1 MDIKPIVA
9 KLKLDSTG
17 FVKGLSDSEKA
28 VFAMSA
34 ASAALA
40 ASVVAVAQ
48 ATANF
53 NDAQIKAARV
63 AGVSVEKFSALAVAA
78 QYSGATQEQVVK
90 ALGKLAALT
99 PDAAKKLD
107 AFGVAM
113 RDTNGKIKDN
123 EALLSA
129 ISDRMQQLE
138 KPSDKTALAIAAFGE
153 EGAKLV
159 NVLKDG
165 SAGLEAFQKEA
176 ERAGLVVTERA
187 GVAAEIY
194 NDNLTRLSMSTKGLV
209 NSLAEVYIEFANETG
224 IVNELSEAIQGVT
237 AWVRDM
243 DDGTKRTI
251 VSLAAAAV
259 TTATLAG
266 SVLAI
271 SKSISVATS
280 SIETF
285 QSALKLV
292 GIQAKSTM
300 AAMGPLLALQAIV
313 VTITFLEVW
322 KKQKAQETFD
332 RDVEAKKEAFK
343 KLSEEGRK
351 SFEGLTFGI
360 NAYIKQFDDASKAND
375 QSLKNFARQGL
386 EGFREQIKKATG
398 DARAFN
404 DVLHGPVS
412 IENFR
417 ELMKAYSDA
426 LAEMREEESKKPP
439 VIVNLELKRN
449 KIDLP
454 DFSSLA
460 NKDLPALSDAFST
473 TQQSYQ
479 RFEEQISQARGL
491 KALNDKFSVEMKKL
505 DSQLASGQINQ
516 AEYADATEKL
526 QTELGKSTEKLA
538 LTTSEK
544 IQVYGAAVIGYAQQI
559 VSALGTIAT
568 ASTKM
573 VTDRLKYQSELTD
586 FFSKL
591 ALNAISKQKDAELEA
606 IDKAEQA
613 KIDALRGY
621 SNERLALLDEEYA
634 RLKEAEDAKFA
645 LFVESERQRFEAD
658 KEAAFERTE
667 DKNNRLALDAAFEE
681 DWLKYLEQLQ
691 SEHEETLTGLA
702 QEAGQKKVDEEA
714 SANAQIEKVKEE
726 SAAKK
731 AAVEQQYAD
740 KEKQISKQTAAVKYA
755 LDLASFNAN
764 KQLMTSQAIGAAAM
778 GIAMTAV
785 GVATSFA
792 QGGPIGAVI
801 GLVLAGVIGTLVV
814 AGLASSLAAIQA
826 MKPPLPPA
834 ELFMESGGYVVGK
847 RHSQGGV
854 SANIEGGEAVIS
866 RPMTEKLYS
875 GIDKLDSGGY
885 GGSPVIF
892 EAGAIQNNIAGV
904 LDEKLVDEISD
915 RTVSRVTDKLRSA

>member
-40 ASVVAVAQ
+40 ASVVAVSQ

-176 ERAGLVVTERA
+176 ERAGLVVTEQA

-194 NDNLTRLSMSTKGLV
+194 NDNLTRLSMSAKGLV
-209 NSLAEVYIEFANETG
+209 NSLAEVYIEFANETN

-237 AWVRDM
+237 VWVRDM

-271 SKSISVATS
+271 SKSISVVAS
-280 SIETF
+280 SMETF
-285 QSALKLV
+285 RGALKLV
-292 GIQAKSTM
+292 GVQATSTM
-300 AAMGPLLALQAIV
+300 AAMGPLLALQGLVIAITFTAQYISEERAKREKERIDSFIKGYTEMSTAQKKITDDALEAARAIV
-313 VTITFLEVW
+313 EGY
-322 KKQKAQETFD
+322 KAGEISYLGA
-332 RDVEAKKEAFK
+332 E
-343 KLSEEGRK
+343 
-351 SFEGLTFGI
+351 
-360 NAYIKQFDDASKAND
+360 NA
-375 QSLKNFARQGL
+375 LK
-386 EGFREQIKKATG
+386 
-398 DARAFN
+398 
-404 DVLHGPVS
+404 
-412 IENFR
+412 
-417 ELMKAYSDA
+417 A
-426 LAEMREEESKKPP
+426 LAQSSKLLTGLAGPINSAIVHLEAMETGAKQVKESLADLGKQAQVLNKETAKP
-439 VIVNLELKRN
+439 
-449 KIDLP
+449 KIFDF
-454 DFSSLA
+454 DFSSLT
-460 NKDLPALSDAFST
+460 NKDLPALADAFST

-538 LTTSEK
+538 LSTSEK

-591 ALNAISKQKDAELEA
+591 TLNAISKQKDAELEA

-658 KEAAFERTE
+658 KEIAFERTE

-702 QEAGQKKVDEEA
+702 QEAGQKKTDAEKT
-714 SANAQIEKVKEE
+714 ANEQIEKAKEE

-731 AAVEQQYAD
+731 AAVEQNYAD

-801 GLVLAGVIGTLVV
+801 GLVLAAVIGTLILG
-814 AGLASSLAAIQA
+814 GLATSLAAIQA

-834 ELFMESGGYVVGK
+834 ALFMESGGYVVGK

-885 GGSPVIF
+885 GGGPVIF